1 MTGLD
6 GDGPGDLATIDEGA
20 EFPADIL
27 EYAAIG
33 RDGELGVLAGDFRA
47 IESDGARGIAA
58 DLEFARDEIIR
69 DQQLIALMG
78 HQFDNGS
85 WHSSSLSAAM
95 RLDKEILPEKCP
107 KIKPQDRHGFGLQS
121 ELVSL

>member
-1 MTGLD
+1 MTDAFVAIGQGGGGRGGSGDCVESDGEFTYGKWLTGLD

-69 DQQLIALMG
+69 DQQLIALVG

-85 WHSSSLSAAM
+85 
-95 RLDKEILPEKCP
+95 
-107 KIKPQDRHGFGLQS
+107 
-121 ELVSL
+121 